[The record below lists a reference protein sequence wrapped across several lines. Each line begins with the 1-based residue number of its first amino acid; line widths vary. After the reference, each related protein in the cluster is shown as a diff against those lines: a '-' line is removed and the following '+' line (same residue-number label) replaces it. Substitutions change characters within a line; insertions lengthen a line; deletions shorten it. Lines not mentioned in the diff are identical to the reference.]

1 MRQDGDVDRRT
12 AIADAGI
19 TLVATAG
26 VRALTHRAV
35 DAQAGLPSG
44 STSYYARTRRELVD
58 LLVHRLSA
66 RTLDDVRDV
75 TPPTDLSAPV
85 VADALA
91 GLLDTLALRPDEH
104 RARFAL
110 LLELAD
116 DEAGRALLTTDAP
129 VRAVLLAQSRGLMIA
144 LGVVD
149 PDARAADLV
158 ALVDAL
164 LWNRVSGA
172 PAIDTRAV
180 FEAYVRGLCPA

>member
-19 TLVATAG
+19 TLVATSG

-35 DAQAGLPSG
+35 DAQAGLPPG

-66 RTLDDVRDV
+66 RTHDDVRDV
-75 TPPTDLSAPV
+75 TPPTDLSPPV
-85 VADALA
+85 VAAALVGLVDALA
-91 GLLDTLALRPDEH
+91 RRPDEH

-116 DEAGRALLTTDAP
+116 DEGSRALLTADAP
-129 VRAVLLAQSRGLMIA
+129 VRALMLGQARGLMVA
-144 LGVVD
+144 LGAAD

-164 LWNRVSGA
+164 LWNRVSGS
-172 PAIDTRAV
+172 PQIDARAV
-180 FEAYVRGLCPA
+180 LEAYVRGLCPA